1 MKTRLDIVLLLI
13 AVALLFGCDQEA
25 RMSQQGFRLPDG
37 DPDAGRAAFL
47 YMQCHQ
53 CHTIAGEKLPAI
65 PGMDPP
71 YVELGGKVSRV
82 KTYGELITAIINPS
96 HKLALGYAK
105 EVVADNGESHMYI
118 YNSHM
123 TVQELIDIVMYL
135 QPKYDVKVPAYHYRV
150 YPIT

>member
-1 MKTRLDIVLLLI
+1 MNLTTLRPLGSSGLLVSPL
-13 AVALLFGCDQEA
+13 ALGTMTFGTP
-25 RMSQQGFRLPDG
+25 RW
-37 DPDAGRAAFL
+37 
-47 YMQCHQ
+47 
-53 CHTIAGEKLPAI
+53 
-65 PGMDPP
+65 GMDEAASKAVFDR

-96 HKLALGYAK
+96 HKLARGYAE
-105 EVVADNGESHMYI
+105 EVVADHGESHMYI